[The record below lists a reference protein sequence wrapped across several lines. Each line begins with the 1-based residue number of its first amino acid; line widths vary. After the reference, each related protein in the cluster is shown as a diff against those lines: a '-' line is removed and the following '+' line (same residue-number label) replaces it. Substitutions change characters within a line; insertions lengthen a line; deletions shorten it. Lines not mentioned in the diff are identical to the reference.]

1 MESLANNL
9 EKDQFHN
16 VNKVCSVKKREL
28 MLKKG
33 VFPYD
38 YMDGLEKLDE
48 TELLEK
54 EKFYSKLNDRD
65 ITDEEYEHAKN
76 VWKEF
81 EMETMRNYHDLYMI
95 TEVLILADVFENF
108 RKICMENCKL
118 DPAWYYT
125 SPGLSWN
132 ALLKITKVKL

>member
-1 MESLANNL
+1 
-9 EKDQFHN
+9 
-16 VNKVCSVKKREL
+16 